1 MRFLFGSTRIW
12 DYEYTK
18 APIEQEH
25 GSLTSLPFKEII
37 TDQRTRQ
44 TNQPTNQ
51 PTDQPTGGHEDSY
64 GNYTANNNKAYPSHN
79 VLHFPSATSS
89 H

>member
-1 MRFLFGSTRIW
+1 MRFLCGSTRIW

-51 PTDQPTGGHEDSY
+51 PTNRPTGGHED

-79 VLHFPSATSS
+79 LRLPSATSS